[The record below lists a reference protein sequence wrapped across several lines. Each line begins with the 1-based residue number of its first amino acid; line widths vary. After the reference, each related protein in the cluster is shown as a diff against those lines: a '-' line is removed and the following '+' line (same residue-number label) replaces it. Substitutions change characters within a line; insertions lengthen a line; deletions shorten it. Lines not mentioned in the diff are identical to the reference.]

1 MTQFSMFTIYS
12 VDLKTAIELARVVI
26 VHNIVKI
33 MEYQRITGK
42 EIRARFREDLNMRN
56 GLKFNL
62 FQCKMK
68 SHIQE
73 HLEFL
78 L

>member
-1 MTQFSMFTIYS
+1 MTQFNMFTIYS
-12 VDLKTAIELARVVI
+12 VDLKTAIELVRVVI
-26 VHNIVKI
+26 IHNIVRI
-33 MEYQRITGK
+33 TEDQRITGK
-42 EIRARFREDLNMRN
+42 EVRATFSEDLKVRN

-62 FQCKMK
+62 FHCKVK

-73 HLEFL
+73 HLKFL

>member
-12 VDLKTAIELARVVI
+12 VDLKTAIELVRVVI
-26 VHNIVKI
+26 IHNIVKI
-33 MEYQRITGK
+33 MEEQKITGK
-42 EIRARFREDLNMRN
+42 EIRARFREDPNMRN

-68 SHIQE
+68 SHIWE